1 MFGRV
6 CSGLVFL
13 TLISL
18 GAAEYAY
25 IEETN
30 THQLDMDSFWN
41 MAHKIEKHV
50 IIELYT
56 SASWCSKYIFLI
68 ARSALMVQFH
78 LKNVCQYL
86 TTFKWKKK
94 LEFGHKIISTILLFL
109 RPWFWNSRSY
119 LVFFPFFIVSFQ
131 GTLNF
136 SWKGLRIIMY
146 NSWN

>member
-1 MFGRV
+1 MGLSTQTRINMFGRV

-30 THQLDMDSFWN
+30 THQLDMDSFWA

-56 SASWCSKYIFLI
+56 SASWCMHCRNLHPIFRTVAEKY
-68 ARSALMVQFH
+68 RE
-78 LKNVCQYL
+78 ND
-86 TTFKWKKK
+86 
-94 LEFGHKIISTILLFL
+94 KIIFA
-109 RPWFWNSRSY
+109 P
-119 LVFFPFFIVSFQ
+119 
-131 GTLNF
+131 LNCK
-136 SWKGLRIIMY
+136 SVIIIEMQF
-146 NSWN
+146 